1 MASLNEHTQD
11 LDLRLTK
18 HLLRRA
24 CFHYSKSDL
33 DQYVGKTADEILNLL
48 SSAKTFTMEWP
59 NDPVTAGNLSDCSG
73 IQDGFW
79 LNTGNWTKDSYPCAQ
94 NRKRSIVAG
103 WWWYNCMNQNTLID
117 KLTWFLFTTFTVSKD
132 GGSGKSAHFFDYLN
146 LLQFYADKSVKN
158 LARKITFDNS
168 MLYYLDNSENN
179 KNNPCLLYTSPSPR
193 D

>member
-48 SSAKTFTMEWP
+48 SSAKIFTMEWP
-59 NDPVTAGNLSDCSG
+59 NDPVTQGNLSGCAG

-79 LNTGNWTKDSYPCAQ
+79 LNTGHRAFPSAPESTFHAGGNSGQ
-94 NRKRSIVAG
+94 FVAVLPERELVVVRLG
-103 WWWYNCMNQNTLID
+103 LTLNESRAD
-117 KLTWFLFTTFTVSKD
+117 MD
-132 GGSGKSAHFFDYLN
+132 A
-146 LLQFYADKSVKN
+146 LLADL
-158 LARKITFDNS
+158 LAII
-168 MLYYLDNSENN
+168 E
-179 KNNPCLLYTSPSPR
+179 
-193 D
+193 